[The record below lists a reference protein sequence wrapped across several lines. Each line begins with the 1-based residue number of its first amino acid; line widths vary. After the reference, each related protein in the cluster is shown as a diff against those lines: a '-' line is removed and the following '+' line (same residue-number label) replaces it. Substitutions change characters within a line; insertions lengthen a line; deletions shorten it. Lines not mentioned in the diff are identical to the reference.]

1 MKHILFVLLFLLLLG
16 PALQAKFQWVGEPT
30 LAGAY
35 HVSEHP
41 TFSAEN
47 LTSGKYQADLEKYL
61 EDRIGFRTWLIQL
74 RNQLSFS
81 LLGVARS
88 TDLILGNNVLFQQG
102 PVNAYLGKDFMGEAE
117 IQRRVRR
124 MRIVQDDLAKR
135 GIPFLFMMAPNKGRY
150 QPEDLPYW
158 TLKQKQPLTNYE
170 VFVREMKANQ
180 VNLLD
185 FCQLFARWKDTT
197 AYALFPSGGTHW
209 SAYGSTLAADTLFKR
224 IEKLGSFDLVDF
236 RRVGPLAASPDDV
249 RGTDGDLSGPLNLLF
264 GYKHYPMAYPNIV
277 FDSLKASQQRPNM
290 LVSGDS
296 FGAALMQFNP
306 YFQTLFAPESRY
318 WGVEGT
324 VFRFAAE
331 SSETGEKLAQL
342 DFRKEV
348 ESRQFIMLLITEHN
362 LPYEKFINQL
372 YDLYHPLS
380 EADKARINQI
390 KAELSSKAA
399 WGEENDPAFISRVE
413 QEAMAIFEKEQ
424 TK

>member
-1 MKHILFVLLFLLLLG
+1 MKHILFFLLFLLLVG
-16 PALQAKFQWVGEPT
+16 PALQAKYHWVEEPT

-41 TFSAEN
+41 SLSVEA
-47 LTSGKYQADLEKYL
+47 LTSGTYQAQLENYL

-81 LLGVARS
+81 FLGVARS
-88 TDLILGNNVLFQQG
+88 TDLVIGNNVLFQQG
-102 PVNAYLGKDFMGEAE
+102 PVDAYLGKDFMGEAE

-158 TLKQKQPLTNYE
+158 TLKQKQPLSNYE

-224 IEKLGSFDLVDF
+224 IEKLGSFDLIDF
-236 RRVGPLAASPDDV
+236 RRTGPMEVSQNEV

-264 GYKHYPMAYPNIV
+264 GYKHYPMAYPHIV
-277 FDSLKASQQRPNM
+277 FDPLRPPQQQPNM

-306 YFQTLFAPESRY
+306 YFQTLFSPIPATGAWKEPFSGLPPSRPKRARS
-318 WGVEGT
+318 WTSWISARRLSPG
-324 VFRFAAE
+324 
-331 SSETGEKLAQL
+331 SSSWFSLRSTTCPTRNSSTSSTTSTIPSPTPTGPAST
-342 DFRKEV
+342 R
-348 ESRQFIMLLITEHN
+348 
-362 LPYEKFINQL
+362 
-372 YDLYHPLS
+372 
-380 EADKARINQI
+380 
-390 KAELSSKAA
+390 SK
-399 WGEENDPAFISRVE
+399 PS
-413 QEAMAIFEKEQ
+413 
-424 TK
+424 